1 MNTKIIF
8 FFLIV
13 LSLGFLSCSDTV
25 DNSVTFQNL
34 ASNDVYV
41 NFRGS
46 RVEVPSGATVTLT
59 EIDKGEFQYETIYEI
74 PTGTTSSSVEG
85 EGAGTII
92 MDAGIKVLVIYTS
105 TFIENAYTL
114 YVSVTTSAD
123 QTVVVDP
130 NPIGP

>member
-13 LSLGFLSCSDTV
+13 LSVGFISCSDTV
-25 DNSVTFQNL
+25 NNSVTFQNL

-46 RVEVPSGATVTLT
+46 RVEVPSGSTVTLK
-59 EIDKGEFQYETIYEI
+59 EIDRGEFQYETIYEI
-74 PTGTTSSSVEG
+74 PAGTTSSSVEG

>member
-13 LSLGFLSCSDTV
+13 LSVGFLSCSDTV
-25 DNSVTFQNL
+25 DNSVTFQNI
-34 ASNDVYV
+34 ASNNVYV

-46 RVEVPSGATVTLT
+46 RVEVPSGSTVTLT
-59 EIDKGEFQYETIYEI
+59 EIDKGEFEYETIYEI
-74 PTGTTSSSVEG
+74 PAGTTSSSVEG

-92 MDAGIKVLVIYTS
+92 MDAGIKVLFIYTS

-114 YVSVTTSAD
+114 YVSVTTSED
-123 QTVVVDP
+123 QTVVEDP
-130 NPIGP
+130 NPIVP

>member
-13 LSLGFLSCSDTV
+13 LSVGFLSCSDTV
-25 DNSVTFQNL
+25 DNSITFQNL
-34 ASNDVYV
+34 ASNDVFV

-46 RVEVPSGATVTLT
+46 RVEVPNGSTVILK
-59 EIDKGEFQYETIYEI
+59 EIDKGEFEYETIYEI
-74 PTGTTSSSVEG
+74 PAGTTGSSVEG
-85 EGAGTII
+85 EGAGTIV
-92 MDAGIKVLVIYTS
+92 MDAGIKVLVVYTS
-105 TFIENAYTL
+105 TFIAGEYIL

-123 QTVVVDP
+123 QTTEADP

>member
-13 LSLGFLSCSDTV
+13 LSVGFISCSDTV

-46 RVEVPSGATVTLT
+46 RVEVPSGATVTLK
-59 EIDKGEFQYETIYEI
+59 EIDRGEFQYETIYEI
-74 PTGTTSSSVEG
+74 PAGTTSSSVEG
-85 EGAGTII
+85 EGAGTVI

-123 QTVVVDP
+123 QTVVVNP
-130 NPIGP
+130 NPIVP

>member
-8 FFLIV
+8 FSLIV
-13 LSLGFLSCSDTV
+13 LSAGFFSCSDTV
-25 DNSVTFQNL
+25 DNRITFQNL

-46 RVEVPSGATVTLT
+46 RVEVPNGSTVTLT
-59 EIDKGEFQYETIYEI
+59 EIDKGEYEYETIYEI
-74 PTGTTSSSVEG
+74 PAGTTGSTVEG

-105 TFIENAYTL
+105 TFIEGDYTL

-123 QTVVVDP
+123 QTVEEDP